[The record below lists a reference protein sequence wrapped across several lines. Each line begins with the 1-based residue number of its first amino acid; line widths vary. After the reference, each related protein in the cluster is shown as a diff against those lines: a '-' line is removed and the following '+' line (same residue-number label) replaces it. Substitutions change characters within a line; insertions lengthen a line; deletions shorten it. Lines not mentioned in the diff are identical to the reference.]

1 MKLLEE
7 KQVVLVPGTA
17 FSEFGEGFV
26 RISFATSKEE
36 IIKGMELIKE
46 FVSEFKNK

>member
-7 KQVVLVPGTA
+7 KQVVVVPGTA
-17 FSEFGEGFV
+17 FSDFREGFV

-36 IIKGMELIKE
+36 IIKGMKLIKE
-46 FVSEFKNK
+46 FIWKIL